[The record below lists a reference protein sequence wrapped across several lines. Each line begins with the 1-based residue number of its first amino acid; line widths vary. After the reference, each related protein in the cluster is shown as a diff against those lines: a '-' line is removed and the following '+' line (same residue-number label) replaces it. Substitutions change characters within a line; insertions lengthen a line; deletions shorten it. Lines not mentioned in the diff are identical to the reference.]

1 MKKKL
6 VNKYTGIMLV
16 INFFIIFAVNSL
28 VLYFANLLFPTQIVL
43 GNQSVTYGWSFIH
56 NMATLAILNIFLI
69 PLIREYENKIGKMI
83 ESICW
88 IKTYFIANFI
98 GLWILGRF
106 ANELG
111 MGLSSWT
118 IALFL
123 ALALSI
129 AQKITF
135 ILIRKLKK

>member
-6 VNKYTGIMLV
+6 VNKYTNITLV
-16 INFFIIFAVNSL
+16 INFFVLFAVNSL

-43 GNQSVTYGWSFIH
+43 GNQSVTYDWSFIH
-56 NMATLAILNIFLI
+56 NMATLAMLNIFLI

-83 ESICW
+83 STICW
-88 IKTYFIANFI
+88 IKTYLVANFI
-98 GLWILGRF
+98 GLWVLGRF

-111 MGLSSWT
+111 MGLNSWVV
-118 IALFL
+118 ALFL
-123 ALALSI
+123 AFALSV

-135 ILIRKLKK
+135 LLIGKLKK